1 MLFTLSS
8 KNDFTKNMVNE
19 VLVVDPMGQE
29 RGQIGRGKTMGVQS
43 PGNQGGGKVSRRRER
58 TMM

>member
-1 MLFTLSS
+1 
-8 KNDFTKNMVNE
+8 MVNE
-19 VLVVDPMGQE
+19 VLGVDPMGQE

-43 PGNQGGGKVSRRRER
+43 PGNQGGGNVSRRRER